1 VRRITEPAKAK
12 AGEAVATTKA
22 STTCAA
28 PKKRNNWKKNTARER
43 HSQAEIGKYPKEL
56 LVSKN
61 LRKTFCHMT

>member
-28 PKKRNNWKKNTARER
+28 PKKRNNNWKKTQPEKGTLR
-43 HSQAEIGKYPKEL
+43 PK
-56 LVSKN
+56 
-61 LRKTFCHMT
+61 